1 MRRYGIVALVVSVVV
16 LTLVGVGAQMIAG
29 GEVGH
34 ITGVV
39 TLVNGGPL
47 AGVEVT
53 LLGGG
58 RILRTTT
65 TNLKGEFGFLAL
77 NPDRYEVT
85 AAARGYRPT
94 TVWATVTKG
103 STVKLSL
110 PYGHR
115 AEFIGLIAAA
125 EGTSR
130 LQTTSR

>member
-58 RILRTTT
+58 RIL
-65 TNLKGEFGFLAL
+65 
-77 NPDRYEVT
+77 VT